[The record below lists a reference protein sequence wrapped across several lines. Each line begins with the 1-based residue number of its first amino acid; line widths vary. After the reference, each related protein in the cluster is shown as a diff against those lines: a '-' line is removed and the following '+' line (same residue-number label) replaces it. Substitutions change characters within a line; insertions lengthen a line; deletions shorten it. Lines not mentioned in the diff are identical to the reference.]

1 MEDSKPVSS
10 GNVNKATVQILDAL
24 NYFTRHDKSYGV
36 TELAK
41 ELGINKSMAF
51 RALKTLAEFDLVVRD
66 PVKGRYGLGYG
77 ALRLWGGA
85 SEQQFDIRELCAPFL
100 RRIHEATGES
110 VFVSVIIGPNHV
122 TIDSVEAY
130 GVRVRR
136 HPRGLLVPLHASP
149 ASRALLSFLSD
160 EEIEE
165 YIKAASP
172 LKRFTASTITD
183 PKQLWQEIELVRSR
197 RIAWGYGDHYDN
209 ATYVAFPY

>member
-1 MEDSKPVSS
+1 M
-10 GNVNKATVQILDAL
+10 
-24 NYFTRHDKSYGV
+24 
-36 TELAK
+36 
-41 ELGINKSMAF
+41 
-51 RALKTLAEFDLVVRD
+51 
-66 PVKGRYGLGYG
+66 
-77 ALRLWGGA
+77 GGA

-209 ATYVAFPY
+209 ATYVAFPVLDAVGRPHAAITLGAPADRLSNDDIERLLPTLRPILDELNRVSTMFYADARVFFR